1 MGEKSIRVRVPGTS
15 ANCGPGF
22 DTIGIACTI
31 YNELELKLKQKPGLN
46 IEISGEGAANI
57 PRDARNI
64 VWRSIQH
71 LLRKAHKDK
80 EYLGADIIMKNE
92 VPLSRG
98 LGSSAAA
105 IVAGLKAANILVGN
119 LFSRREIL
127 QMATDIEG
135 HPDNVAPAIFGGF
148 TITVMH
154 DRHPECFSFIP
165 KLPLKLVVAV
175 PEFPLSTRMAR
186 SVLPEQVPLKDA
198 IFNVSRASLL
208 VASLCRGNTHFLQHA
223 FEDALHQ
230 PYRAKLI
237 PGMYDV
243 IKAAKGA
250 GALGAS
256 MSGAGPCLIAFTL
269 ENAQKVGE
277 AMTGVF
283 KTNDID
289 ARYLLLDIDTRGVSI
304 LH

>member
-1 MGEKSIRVRVPGTS
+1 MGEKSIKVRVPGTS

-31 YNELELKLKQKPGLN
+31 YNELELQLSRTSGLE
-46 IEISGEGAANI
+46 IEIVGEGAKNI

-71 LLRKAHKDK
+71 LLRRAHKEK
-80 EYLGADIIMKNE
+80 EYPGAIIKMKNAI
-92 VPLSRG
+92 PLSRG

-105 IVAGLKAANILVGN
+105 IVGGLKAANLLIGN
-119 LFSRREIL
+119 PFSRRELL

-154 DRHPECFSFIP
+154 NRRPECFSFVP
-165 KLPLKLVVAV
+165 KIPLKLVVAV

-186 SVLPEQVPLKDA
+186 SVLPEQVPLQDA
-198 IFNVSRASLL
+198 VFNVSRASLL
-208 VASLCRGNTHFLQHA
+208 VASLCRGNVHFLQHA

-243 IKAAKGA
+243 IQAAKSA

-256 MSGAGPCLIAFTL
+256 MSGAGPCLIAFTVKQA
-269 ENAQKVGE
+269 EKVGAAMLDVFQKNEIE
-277 AMTGVF
+277 AHS
-283 KTNDID
+283 
-289 ARYLLLDIDTRGVSI
+289 LLLDIDTRGVCI
-304 LH
+304 LR